1 MHITKHILST
11 CCLALWLVACGDD
24 SASASGDAPE
34 PSSSSPITSEND
46 ESSSSE
52 ASSSGEASSSSETP
66 LSSEQAESSSSTIV
80 QQSSSSTITSSAAV
94 FDGIII
100 QNGDVKTTVKS
111 FDQDSVKVQAAGR
124 FWLLVHGTLD
134 KEEAEKLEKLGIH
147 RQRCYEG
154 YRYGLYN
161 YNGNYRDEF
170 SYMGLCLM
178 KSEKDVQKSTIN
190 SNVFGFYN
198 SFDADESVPD
208 GIIFNYRDKETLV
221 KRIDDD
227 TTSVQPAGRFWLI
240 SDEPYGKTQWD
251 SLEEIGVNRVSC
263 TALHQDYLEM
273 TICLAKSEIDI
284 EKSSMTALLDGFY
297 NTFTADDTTKL
308 EIDFSN
314 PNWVVENETVRGYV
328 QCWDDVP
335 MESCKAIVNACKAE
349 EALIDNHVV
358 IITASPEAL
367 DCMASSRDITDID
380 ITLIIDEPT

>member
-1 MHITKHILST
+1 MHITKHILAT
-11 CCLALWLVACGDD
+11 CCLATWLVACDD
-24 SASASGDAPE
+24 STSVSGDSPE
-34 PSSSSPITSEND
+34 PA
-46 ESSSSE
+46 SSSE
-52 ASSSGEASSSSETP
+52 ITSNSEPTSSDKASSSSEVP
-66 LSSEQAESSSSTIV
+66 LSNEQAESSSSAV
-80 QQSSSSTITSSAAV
+80 DKQSSSSSVESSSSVKSSASV

-100 QNGDVKTTVKS
+100 QNGDVKTTVKKY
-111 FDQDSVKVQAAGR
+111 DQDSVKVQAAGR
-124 FWLLVHGTLD
+124 FWLLVHGALD

-154 YRYGLYN
+154 HRYGLYN
-161 YNGNYRDEF
+161 YNGNYQNEF

-227 TTSVQPAGRFWLI
+227 TTSIQPAGRFWLI

-314 PNWVVENETVRGYV
+314 PNWVVENETVQGYV
-328 QCWDDVP
+328 RCWDDVP
-335 MESCKAIVNACKAE
+335 MESCKAIVNTCKAE

-367 DCMASSRDITDID
+367 DCMASSRDVTDID
-380 ITLIIDEPT
+380 IRLIINEPT

>member
-1 MHITKHILST
+1 MRITKHILST
-11 CCLALWLVACGDD
+11 CCLAIWLVACGDD
-24 SASASGDAPE
+24 STSASGDTPE
-34 PSSSSPITSEND
+34 PASSSEISSGND

-80 QQSSSSTITSSAAV
+80 QQSSSSTITSSASV

-100 QNGDVKTTVKS
+100 QNGDVKTTVKKY
-111 FDQDSVKVQAAGR
+111 DQDSVKVQAAGR
-124 FWLLVHGTLD
+124 FWLLMRDPLNQSET
-134 KEEAEKLEKLGIH
+134 EKLEKLGIH

-154 YRYGLYN
+154 YCYGLYN
-161 YNGNYRDEF
+161 YNGSYQNDF

-190 SNVFGFYN
+190 SNVIGFYN

-240 SDEPYGKTQWD
+240 SDEPYGKTEWE

-273 TICLAKSEIDI
+273 TICLAKSETDI

-297 NTFTADDTTKL
+297 NTFTVDDTTKL
-308 EIDFSN
+308 EIDYSN

-328 QCWDDVP
+328 HCWDDVP
-335 MESCKAIVNACKAE
+335 MENCKAIVNACKAE
-349 EALIDNHVV
+349 ESLIDNYVV
-358 IITASPEAL
+358 ITTATLEAL
-367 DCMASSRDITDID
+367 DCMASSRDITDIN
-380 ITLIIDEPT
+380 ITRMLDEPT